1 MEKKMIHSKFQIK
14 NEVKSIDF
22 FGAQIVVVV
31 GTYM

>member
-1 MEKKMIHSKFQIK
+1 MNKKMIRSKFQIK

-22 FGAQIVVVV
+22 FGAQIVEVF